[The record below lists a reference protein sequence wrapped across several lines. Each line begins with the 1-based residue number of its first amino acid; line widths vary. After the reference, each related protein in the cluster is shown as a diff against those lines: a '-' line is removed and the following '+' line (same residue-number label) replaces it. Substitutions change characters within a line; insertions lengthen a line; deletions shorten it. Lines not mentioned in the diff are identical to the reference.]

1 MTAIIKNPGQP
12 AFIRQ
17 IDNKLSA
24 LQDLVGGDIQT
35 VDLPHGVIMIVNEE
49 GKLMGLKP
57 NFRLEHDLIVGT
69 AVFVSAD
76 GEEFAGLSERQ
87 ENYIWRMMSCV
98 L

>member
-17 IDNKLSA
+17 IDNELSA
-24 LQDLVGGDIQT
+24 LQDLVGGYIQT
-35 VDLPHGVIMIVNEE
+35 VYLPHGVIMIVNEE
-49 GKLMGLKP
+49 GKLMNLKP
-57 NFRLEHDLIVGT
+57 NFRFGNDLIVGT
-69 AVFVSAD
+69 AVFVSTD
-76 GEEFAGLSERQ
+76 GEEFTGLSERQ

>member
-12 AFIRQ
+12 AFTRQ
-17 IDNKLSA
+17 INNELSA
-24 LQDLVGGDIQT
+24 LQDLVGGYIQT
-35 VDLPHGVIMIVNEE
+35 VYLPHGVIMIVNEE

-76 GEEFAGLSERQ
+76 GEEFTGLSERQ

>member
-17 IDNKLSA
+17 IDNELSA
-24 LQDLVGGDIQT
+24 LQDLVGGYIQT
-35 VDLPHGVIMIVNEE
+35 VYLPHGVIMIVNEE

-57 NFRLEHDLIVGT
+57 NFQLEHDLIVGT

>member
-12 AFIRQ
+12 AFTRQ
-17 IDNKLSA
+17 IDNELSA
-24 LQDLVGGDIQT
+24 LQDLVGGYIQT
-35 VDLPHGVIMIVNEE
+35 VYLPHGVIMIVNEE
-49 GKLMGLKP
+49 EKLMGLKP

>member
-17 IDNKLSA
+17 IDNELSA
-24 LQDLVGGDIQT
+24 LQDLVGGYIQT
-35 VDLPHGVIMIVNEE
+35 VYLPHGVIMIVNEE
-49 GKLMGLKP
+49 GKLMNLKP
-57 NFRLEHDLIVGT
+57 NFRFGNDLIVGT

>member
-17 IDNKLSA
+17 IDNELSA
-24 LQDLVGGDIQT
+24 LQDLVGGYIQT
-35 VDLPHGVIMIVNEE
+35 VYLPHGVIMIVNEE

-76 GEEFAGLSERQ
+76 GEEFTGLSEQQ

>member
-12 AFIRQ
+12 AFTRQ
-17 IDNKLSA
+17 IENTLTA
-24 LQDLVGGDIQT
+24 FQQLVGGYIQT
-35 VDLPHGVIMIVNEE
+35 INLPGRIIMIVNEE
-49 GKLMGLKP
+49 GKLMNLKP
-57 NFRLEHDLIVGT
+57 NFRFGNDLIVGT

-76 GEEFAGLSERQ
+76 GEEFVGLSERQ

>member
-17 IDNKLSA
+17 IDNELSA
-24 LQDLVGGDIQT
+24 LQDLVGGYIQT
-35 VDLPHGVIMIVNEE
+35 INLPGRIIMIVNEE

>member
-17 IDNKLSA
+17 IDNELSA
-24 LQDLVGGDIQT
+24 LQDLVGGYIQT
-35 VDLPHGVIMIVNEE
+35 INLPGKIIMIVNEE
-49 GKLMGLKP
+49 SKLMNMKP
-57 NFRLEHDLIVGT
+57 NFRFGNDLIVGT

-76 GEEFAGLSERQ
+76 GEDFAGLSERQ

>member
-1 MTAIIKNPGQP
+1 MTAIIKCPGQP

-17 IDNKLSA
+17 IENTLTA
-24 LQDLVGGDIQT
+24 FQQLVGGYIEI
-35 VDLPHGVIMIVNEE
+35 VYLPGKIIMVINEE
-49 GKLMGLKP
+49 GKLMNMKP
-57 NFRLEHDLIVGT
+57 NFRLGNDLIVGT

>member
-1 MTAIIKNPGQP
+1 MTAIIKRPGQP
-12 AFIRQ
+12 AFTRQ
-17 IDNKLSA
+17 IENTLSDF
-24 LQDLVGGDIQT
+24 QQLVGGHIET
-35 VDLPHGVIMIVNEE
+35 VYLPGKIIMIVNEE
-49 GKLMGLKP
+49 SKLMNMKP
-57 NFRLEHDLIVGT
+57 NFRLGNDLIVGT

>member
-1 MTAIIKNPGQP
+1 MTAIIKRPGQP

-17 IDNKLSA
+17 IDNELSA
-24 LQDLVGGDIQT
+24 LQDLVGGYIQT
-35 VDLPHGVIMIVNEE
+35 VYLPHGVIMIVNEE

-57 NFRLEHDLIVGT
+57 NFRFGNDLIVGT

>member
-17 IDNKLSA
+17 IDNELSA
-24 LQDLVGGDIQT
+24 LQDLVGGYIQT
-35 VDLPHGVIMIVNEE
+35 VYLPHGVIMIVNEE

-69 AVFVSAD
+69 AVFVSAE

>member
-17 IDNKLSA
+17 IDNELSA
-24 LQDLVGGDIQT
+24 LQDLVGGYIQT
-35 VDLPHGVIMIVNEE
+35 VYLPHGVIMIVNEE

-76 GEEFAGLSERQ
+76 GEEFTGLSERQ

>member
-17 IDNKLSA
+17 IDNELSA
-24 LQDLVGGDIQT
+24 LQDLVGGYIQT
-35 VDLPHGVIMIVNEE
+35 INLPGKIIMIINEE
-49 GKLMGLKP
+49 SKLMNMKP
-57 NFRLEHDLIVGT
+57 NFRFGNDLIVGT

-76 GEEFAGLSERQ
+76 GEEFAGLSEQQ

>member
-12 AFIRQ
+12 AFTRQ
-17 IDNKLSA
+17 IDNELSA
-24 LQDLVGGDIQT
+24 LQDLVGGYIQT
-35 VDLPHGVIMIVNEE
+35 VYLPHGVIMIVNEE
-49 GKLMGLKP
+49 GKLMNLKP

-76 GEEFAGLSERQ
+76 GEEFTGLSERQ

>member
-17 IDNKLSA
+17 IDNELSA
-24 LQDLVGGDIQT
+24 LQDLVGGYIQT
-35 VDLPHGVIMIVNEE
+35 INLPGKIIMIVNEE
-49 GKLMGLKP
+49 SKLMNMKP
-57 NFRLEHDLIVGT
+57 NFRFGNDLIVGT

-76 GEEFAGLSERQ
+76 GEEFAGLSEQQ

>member
-12 AFIRQ
+12 AFTRQ
-17 IDNKLSA
+17 INNELSA
-24 LQDLVGGDIQT
+24 LQDLVGGYIQT
-35 VDLPHGVIMIVNEE
+35 VYLPHGVIMIVNEE

-69 AVFVSAD
+69 VVFVSAD
-76 GEEFAGLSERQ
+76 GEEFTGLSERQ

>member
-17 IDNKLSA
+17 IDNELSA
-24 LQDLVGGDIQT
+24 LQDLVGGYIQT
-35 VDLPHGVIMIVNEE
+35 VYLPHGVIMIVNEE

-57 NFRLEHDLIVGT
+57 KFRLEHDLIVGT

-76 GEEFAGLSERQ
+76 REEFAGLSERQ

>member
-12 AFIRQ
+12 AFTRQ
-17 IDNKLSA
+17 IDNELSA
-24 LQDLVGGDIQT
+24 LQDLVGGYIQT
-35 VDLPHGVIMIVNEE
+35 VYLPHGVIMIVNEE

>member
-12 AFIRQ
+12 AFTRQ
-17 IDNKLSA
+17 IENTLTA
-24 LQDLVGGDIQT
+24 FQQLVGGYIQT
-35 VDLPHGVIMIVNEE
+35 VYLPHGVIMIVNEE

>member
-17 IDNKLSA
+17 IDNELSA
-24 LQDLVGGDIQT
+24 LQDLVGGYIQT
-35 VDLPHGVIMIVNEE
+35 VYLPHGVIMIVNEE

>member
-12 AFIRQ
+12 AFTRQ
-17 IDNKLSA
+17 INNELSA
-24 LQDLVGGDIQT
+24 LQDLVGGYIQT
-35 VDLPHGVIMIVNEE
+35 VYLPHGVIMIVNEE

-76 GEEFAGLSERQ
+76 GEEFTGLYDRQ
-87 ENYIWRMMSCV
+87 DNYIWRMMSCV